1 MGVTISTHNG
11 SAVAREHNIRN
22 RKVTDKEGHIDP
34 HGKHEIWIDEKPKEA
49 YERLFGQ
56 AVEKYNDKQK
66 RADRKIKD
74 YYQQICGDKKK
85 HPVYEMIISVGDRT
99 NYADRTLRE
108 QDTRAILRE
117 FVDGW
122 QARNPHLTLIGAYYH
137 ADEQGAPHAHLDYI
151 PVAHGYKRGLE
162 TQSALVKALEQQ
174 GFVKDGKET
183 AQIQWERRENAH
195 LESLCLSRGIEVIHP
210 RIEGREHL
218 ETDLYQLKADTDRAV
233 EDLKKAR
240 DEVSVIRDSVLS
252 EVKPPKKLFSKK
264 QEITEDTLEYIK
276 RVDKR
281 VSEVLKR
288 TQATQQALEEAQR
301 AEERAKK
308 KEKEA
313 TARLDRLDKEVE
325 LRAERKISAAKSEL
339 ERATKEFQQATTAVK
354 QRFNKA
360 VADGIAEGIQ
370 KVTNRKKEAL
380 NTLAE
385 YCNKLQMQVGNEKIT
400 VWQAYTRSWN
410 STLETRS
417 IDLIKEIYEISS
429 KFDKQQKAAAE
440 KAPELPKRRNGWD
453 R

>member
-22 RKVTDKEGHIDP
+22 RKVTSKEGHIDP
-34 HGKHEIWIDEKPKEA
+34 HGRHEIWIDEKPKEA

-85 HPVYEMIISVGDRT
+85 HAVYEMIISVGDRT
-99 NYADRTLRE
+99 NYADGTLRE

-195 LESLCLSRGIEVIHP
+195 LESLCLSKGIEVVHP
-210 RIEGREHL
+210 LIEGRKHIETEMYKATQDL
-218 ETDLYQLKADTDRAV
+218 ETAEFIAENLNTYNSILQHENEILERELKNKESDAHIEELFMIEAEEKLNRLY
-233 EDLKKAR
+233 AR
-240 DEVSVIRDSVLS
+240 QEIIERDSQ
-252 EVKPPKKLFSKK
+252 SKEWIVSDM
-264 QEITEDTLEYIK
+264 QETAY
-276 RVDKR
+276 RH
-281 VSEVLKR
+281 
-288 TQATQQALEEAQR
+288 AQN
-301 AEERAKK
+301 
-308 KEKEA
+308 
-313 TARLDRLDKEVE
+313 
-325 LRAERKISAAKSEL
+325 KISQLLDDLNS
-339 ERATKEFQQATTAVK
+339 
-354 QRFNKA
+354 
-360 VADGIAEGIQ
+360 
-370 KVTNRKKEAL
+370 KVEAL
-380 NTLAE
+380 DQCNQELADVGKQLRQIVNNCSRDDLLYRLAS
-385 YCNKLQMQVGNEKIT
+385 YCDGLQMG
-400 VWQAYTRSWN
+400 S
-410 STLETRS
+410 SGETAWEYFFRGGDTWKRS
-417 IDLIKEIYEISS
+417 IDNVSEAFQLRARLLKEKNADEGTP
-429 KFDKQQKAAAE
+429 QTRRTNEQE
-440 KAPELPKRRNGWD
+440 K
-453 R
+453 